1 MINSFEVKNI
11 SKLEIKI
18 HEGKNRQ
25 VRKMCKAINHP
36 VLRLKRVAM
45 GKITLNEC
53 KIGEYRYLTKE
64 EVNYLKN
71 I

>member
-1 MINSFEVKNI
+1 
-11 SKLEIKI
+11 
-18 HEGKNRQ
+18 
-25 VRKMCKAINHP
+25 MCKAINHP

-45 GKITLNEC
+45 GKINLNEC